1 MLVFDKQKFTDS
13 LTQNH
18 IHGGFPAIQKYGISH
33 NHNDLV
39 YDYHLTNHFKKAYSS
54 TNHSRYSDLET
65 FHRVLNKYRYWLNDR
80 LNEYANTQFIKE
92 DTSIADELVEKSI
105 LRYAEY
111 LAVNSKGN
119 LNTIFRFGPNKL
131 KNVIETPKFLKEFEL
146 LYIDYNNTFN
156 NIFPEKFDYQRICAY
171 CWISLEANYHPENVI
186 EITSYYL
193 DQISNQLWDSNQI
206 ITLSSKSNLV
216 NHYIDNTGRPR
227 GLDNFWRAY
236 LSISWPLAQ
245 SLKYF
250 KRYDEA
256 SSIYKITKKLTKQ
269 HIHYSTGRNRI
280 LEAAIE
286 DYKLFPTQENKE
298 WCYKMLYEVSKRDID
313 NCSENTNEIF
323 LILYMFYKHVLGK
336 ELK

>member
-1 MLVFDKQKFTDS
+1 MLVFDKQKFADS

-39 YDYHLTNHFKKAYSS
+39 YGYHLTDYFKKAYSF
-54 TNHSRYSDLET
+54 TNHSKYSNLET

-92 DTSIADELVEKSI
+92 DTFAADKLVETAV

-111 LAVNSKGN
+111 LAVLSKGN
-119 LNTIFRFGPNKL
+119 LTTIFRFGPNKL
-131 KNVIETPKFLKEFEL
+131 NSVLNTPKFLEEFES
-146 LYIDYNNTFN
+146 LYIDYNNALN

-171 CWISLEANYHPENVI
+171 CLISLEANYHPENVI